1 MKKNGKNLKP
11 KTKKYKIQISGW
23 SCQYYMLML
32 KIKPCMCKYK
42 DQEGWN
48 CGRLIRTVIISLISI
63 IQGIA
68 LWIIKIILETIL
80 FYLLEWAH
88 FERNVEKKFIKKK
101 NKFTIVEMKY
111 ILTRNQWKYL
121 IYQLVGS
128 IEDYQGYNG

>member
-48 CGRLIRTVIISLISI
+48 CGRLIRTVIISLIST

-101 NKFTIVEMKY
+101 NKFTIVEIEQ